1 MIDDSILTLDDISV
15 EGKTVLLRVD
25 INSPVDESKRIK
37 DRTRILRCLPTIREL
52 HAGKAR
58 LVILAHQADPI
69 EYQNFTVL
77 EEHARILS
85 ELLGT
90 RVEYV
95 DDVAG
100 PFAIDKI
107 RAMQPGDILLLDNV
121 RVYTEETIIFEK
133 EVKLPPED
141 QARTTV
147 VRRLSPLADVYVCDA
162 FAAVHRSQPTLVG
175 FPELL
180 PSAAGR
186 LFEEELRVLSRVKQN
201 PERPC
206 LFILGGAKILDAF
219 RMMRSALEDG
229 SADKILTT
237 GLVAQI
243 MLKAKGVHLGR
254 ASEAYLEK
262 KNLLEFVPAAE
273 ESLKNHAER
282 IVCPEDLAVE
292 TAGQRKQL
300 DVGALPD
307 EQPIADIGERT
318 IQRYCTLIAEA
329 KTVFVNGPAG
339 VYENPLFALGTRRI
353 WEAVAASE
361 AFSVLG
367 GGDSIAA
374 AKLFGL
380 QEQISFISTAGGG
393 LIRFLAG
400 EKLAVVEA
408 LEKSAARFHGKVRPQ
423 DLTNR

>member
-1 MIDDSILTLDDISV
+1 LIDDRILTLDDIPA

-52 HAGKAR
+52 HAKKAR
-58 LVILAHQADPI
+58 LVVLAHQADPI

-77 EEHARILS
+77 KEHADILS
-85 ELLGT
+85 SLLGT
-90 RVEYV
+90 KVEYV

-100 PFAIDKI
+100 PFAIAKI
-107 RAMQPGDILLLDNV
+107 RAMKPGEILLLDNV
-121 RVYTEETIIFEK
+121 RIYTEETIIFEK

-141 QARTTV
+141 QAGTTV
-147 VRRLSPLADVYVCDA
+147 VRRLAPLADYYVCDA

-186 LFEEELRVLSRVKQN
+186 LFEEELRVLGKVKQN

-206 LFILGGAKILDAF
+206 IFILGGAKILDAF

-229 SADKILTT
+229 SADRILTT

-243 MLKAKGVHLGR
+243 MLKAKGIPLGR
-254 ASEAYLEK
+254 ASESYLEK
-262 KNLLEFVPAAE
+262 KNLLEFVPAAAQ
-273 ESLKNHAER
+273 SLETHSDR
-282 IVCPEDLAVE
+282 IVCPEDFAVDSG
-292 TAGQRKQL
+292 GQRRE
-300 DVGALPD
+300 VAAGALPD
-307 EQPIADIGERT
+307 EETIADIGEKT
-318 IQRYCTLIAEA
+318 ISRYCELIARS

-339 VYENPLFALGTRRI
+339 VYEKPPFALGTRRI
-353 WEAVAASE
+353 WEAVGSAE

-374 AKLFGL
+374 ASLFGV
-380 QEQISFISTAGGG
+380 QEGISFISTAGGG

-400 EKLAVVEA
+400 EKLAVVDA
-408 LEKSAARFHGKVRPQ
+408 LEKSATKHRP
-423 DLTNR
+423 R

>member
-1 MIDDSILTLDDISV
+1 LIDDSILTLDDLSV

-37 DRTRILRCLPTIREL
+37 DRTRIQRCLPTIQEL
-52 HAGKAR
+52 HDKKAK
-58 LVILAHQADPI
+58 LVVLAHQADPI

-77 EEHARILS
+77 KEHAEILS
-85 ELLGT
+85 ALLGT
-90 RVEYV
+90 KVEYV

-100 PFAIDKI
+100 PFAIEKI
-107 RAMQPGDILLLDNV
+107 RAMKPGDILLLDNV
-121 RVYTEETIIFEK
+121 RIYTEETIIFEK

-147 VRRLSPLADVYVCDA
+147 VRRLAPLADYYVCDA

-186 LFEEELRVLSRVKQN
+186 LFEEELTVLTKVKQN
-201 PERPC
+201 PQRPC
-206 LFILGGAKILDAF
+206 IFVLGGAKILDAF
-219 RMMRSALEDG
+219 KMMRSALDVG

-237 GLVAQI
+237 GLVAQV
-243 MLKAKGVHLGR
+243 MLKAKGTRLGT
-254 ASEAYLEK
+254 ATEAYLEK

-273 ESLKNHAER
+273 ESLGSHSDR
-282 IVCPEDLAVE
+282 IVCPEDFAVDS
-292 TAGQRKQL
+292 AGQRTEVAV
-300 DVGALPD
+300 DALPD
-307 EQPIADIGERT
+307 EEPIADIGEKT
-318 IQRYCTLIAEA
+318 ISRYCSLIDES
-329 KTVFVNGPAG
+329 KTVFINGPAG
-339 VYENPLFALGTRRI
+339 IYENPPFALGTRRI
-353 WEAVAASE
+353 WEAAASSA

-374 AKLFGL
+374 AGLFGV
-380 QEQISFISTAGGG
+380 QEGISFISTAGGG
-393 LIRFLAG
+393 LIRFLSG

-408 LEKSAARFHGKVRPQ
+408 LEKSARTFGRKK
-423 DLTNR
+423 

>member
-1 MIDDSILTLDDISV
+1 LIDNRILTLDDIPV

-25 INSPVDESKRIK
+25 INSPVDESKKIK
-37 DRTRILRCLPTIREL
+37 DRTRIQRCLPTIREL
-52 HAGKAR
+52 HAKKAR
-58 LVILAHQADPI
+58 LVVLAHQADPI

-77 EEHARILS
+77 EEHADILS

-107 RAMQPGDILLLDNV
+107 RAMKPGDILLLDNV
-121 RVYTEETIIFEK
+121 RIYTEETIIFEK
-133 EVKLPPED
+133 EVKLAPED

-147 VRRLSPLADVYVCDA
+147 VRRLAPLADYYVCDA

-186 LFEEELRVLSRVKQN
+186 LFEEELRVLDKVKQN

-206 LFILGGAKILDAF
+206 IFILGGAKILDAF

-243 MLKAKGVHLGR
+243 MLKAKGTPLGR
-254 ASEAYLEK
+254 ASETYLEK
-262 KNLLEFVPAAE
+262 KNLLEFVPAAA
-273 ESLKNHAER
+273 ESLKNHSDR
-282 IVCPEDLAVE
+282 IVCPEDFAVDSSE
-292 TAGQRKQL
+292 GRREVAA
-300 DVGALPD
+300 GALPD
-307 EQPIADIGERT
+307 EEPIADIGEKT
-318 IQRYCTLIAEA
+318 IERYCNLIDQS
-329 KTVFVNGPAG
+329 KTVFIHGPAG
-339 VYENPLFALGTRRI
+339 VYEKSPFALGTRKI
-353 WEAVAASE
+353 WEAVASAA

-374 AKLFGL
+374 AKLFGV
-380 QEQISFISTAGGG
+380 QEGISFISTAGGG

-408 LEKSAARFHGKVRPQ
+408 LKKSAEKFGRK
-423 DLTNR
+423 T

>member
-1 MIDDSILTLDDISV
+1 LIDNRILTLDDISV

-37 DRTRILRCLPTIREL
+37 DQARIQRCLPTIREL
-52 HAGKAR
+52 HDKKAR
-58 LVILAHQADPI
+58 LVVLAHQADPI

-77 EEHARILS
+77 KEHAEILS
-85 ELLGT
+85 ALLST

-100 PFAIDKI
+100 PFALEKI
-107 RAMQPGDILLLDNV
+107 RAMKPGDILLLDNV
-121 RVYTEETIIFEK
+121 RIYTEETIIFEK

-147 VRRLSPLADVYVCDA
+147 VRRLAPLADCYVCDA

-186 LFEEELRVLSRVKQN
+186 LFEEELRVLGKVKQN

-206 LFILGGAKILDAF
+206 IFILGGAKILDAF
-219 RMMRSALEDG
+219 RMIRSVLEDG

-243 MLKAKGVHLGR
+243 MLKAKGTPLGT
-254 ASEAYLEK
+254 ASETYLEK

-273 ESLKNHAER
+273 ESLKNHSDR
-282 IVCPEDLAVE
+282 IVCPEDFAVDSS
-292 TAGQRKQL
+292 GQRRE
-300 DVGALPD
+300 VAAGALPD
-307 EQPIADIGERT
+307 EETIADIGEKT
-318 IQRYCTLIAEA
+318 IKRYCALIGES
-329 KTVFVNGPAG
+329 KTVFINGPAG
-339 VYENPLFALGTRRI
+339 VYEKSPFALGTRRI
-353 WEAVAASE
+353 WEAVASAA

-374 AKLFGL
+374 ARLFGV
-380 QEQISFISTAGGG
+380 QEGISFISTAGGG
-393 LIRFLAG
+393 LIRFLSG

-408 LEKSAARFHGKVRPQ
+408 LEKSAHTFGRKK
-423 DLTNR
+423 

>member
-1 MIDDSILTLDDISV
+1 LIDDSILTLDDLPV

-25 INSPVDESKRIK
+25 INSPMDESKRIK

-52 HAGKAR
+52 HVKRAK
-58 LVILAHQADPI
+58 LVVLAHQADPI

-77 EEHARILS
+77 KEHAEILS

-90 RVEYV
+90 RVQYV

-100 PFAIDKI
+100 PFAIGRI
-107 RAMQPGDILLLDNV
+107 RAMKPGDILLLDNV
-121 RVYTEETIIFEK
+121 RIYTEETIIFEK

-147 VRRLSPLADVYVCDA
+147 VRRLSPLADYYVCDA

-186 LFEEELRVLSRVKQN
+186 LFEEELRVLSKVKQN

-206 LFILGGAKILDAF
+206 IFILGGAKILDAF
-219 RMMRSALEDG
+219 RMMRSALDQD

-243 MLKAKGVHLGR
+243 MLKAKGIRLGT

-262 KNLLEFVPAAE
+262 KNLLEFIPTAR
-273 ESLKNHAER
+273 ESLEGHPDR
-282 IVCPEDLAVE
+282 ILCPVDFAVNSD
-292 TAGQRKQL
+292 GQRR
-300 DVGALPD
+300 VVTAGALPD
-307 EQPIADIGERT
+307 EGTIADIGEKT
-318 IQRYCTLIAEA
+318 IARYCALIDES
-329 KTVFVNGPAG
+329 KTVFINGPAG
-339 VYENPLFALGTRRI
+339 VYENPPFDVGTRRI
-353 WEAVAASE
+353 WEAVASST

-374 AKLFGL
+374 ARLFGV
-380 QEQISFISTAGGG
+380 QEGISFISTAGGG

-408 LEKSAARFHGKVRPQ
+408 LEKSAERFGHNIKVE
-423 DLTNR
+423 

>member
-1 MIDDSILTLDDISV
+1 LIDNRILTLDDIPV

-25 INSPVDESKRIK
+25 INSPVDESKKIK
-37 DRTRILRCLPTIREL
+37 DRTRIQRCLPTIREL
-52 HAGKAR
+52 HAKKAR
-58 LVILAHQADPI
+58 LVVLAHQADPI

-77 EEHARILS
+77 EEHADILS

-107 RAMQPGDILLLDNV
+107 RAMKPGDILLLDNV
-121 RVYTEETIIFEK
+121 RIYTEETIIFEK
-133 EVKLPPED
+133 EVKLAPED

-147 VRRLSPLADVYVCDA
+147 VRRLAPLADYYVCDA

-186 LFEEELRVLSRVKQN
+186 LFEEELRVLDKVKQN

-206 LFILGGAKILDAF
+206 IFILGGAKILDAF

-243 MLKAKGVHLGR
+243 MLKAKGTPLGR
-254 ASEAYLEK
+254 ASETYLEK
-262 KNLLEFVPAAE
+262 KNLLEFVPAAA
-273 ESLKNHAER
+273 ESLKNHSDR
-282 IVCPEDLAVE
+282 IVCPEDFAVDSSE
-292 TAGQRKQL
+292 GRREVAA
-300 DVGALPD
+300 GALPD
-307 EQPIADIGERT
+307 EEPIADIGEKT
-318 IQRYCTLIAEA
+318 IERYCNLIDQS
-329 KTVFVNGPAG
+329 KTVFINGPAG
-339 VYENPLFALGTRRI
+339 VYEKSPFALGTRKI
-353 WEAVAASE
+353 WEAVASAA

-374 AKLFGL
+374 AKLFGV
-380 QEQISFISTAGGG
+380 QEGISFISTAGGG

-408 LEKSAARFHGKVRPQ
+408 LKKSAEKFGRK
-423 DLTNR
+423 T

>member
-1 MIDDSILTLDDISV
+1 LIDNRILTLDDISV

-37 DRTRILRCLPTIREL
+37 DQTRILRCLPTIQEL
-52 HAGKAR
+52 HAKKAR
-58 LVILAHQADPI
+58 LVVLAHQADPI

-77 EEHARILS
+77 EEHAEILS
-85 ELLGT
+85 ALLGT

-107 RAMQPGDILLLDNV
+107 RAMKPGDILLLDNV
-121 RVYTEETIIFEK
+121 RIYTEETIIFEK

-141 QARTTV
+141 QAGTTV
-147 VRRLSPLADVYVCDA
+147 VRRLAPLADYYVCDA

-186 LFEEELRVLSRVKQN
+186 LFEEELRVLGKVKQN

-206 LFILGGAKILDAF
+206 IFILGGAKILDAF
-219 RMMRSALEDG
+219 RMMRSVLEDG

-243 MLKAKGVHLGR
+243 MLKAKGTRLGR

-273 ESLKNHAER
+273 ESLKGNADR
-282 IVCPEDLAVE
+282 IVCPEDFAVDA
-292 TAGQRKQL
+292 AGQRKEFET
-300 DVGALPD
+300 DALPD
-307 EQPIADIGERT
+307 EQPIADIGEKT
-318 IQRYCTLIAEA
+318 IQRYCSLISEA

-339 VYENPLFALGTRRI
+339 VYEKTPFALGTRRI
-353 WEAVAASE
+353 WEAVAASA

-374 AKLFGL
+374 ARLFGV
-380 QEQISFISTAGGG
+380 QDGISFISTAGGG

-400 EKLAVVEA
+400 EKLAVVQA
-408 LEKSAARFHGKVRPQ
+408 LQKSAARFGRKK
-423 DLTNR
+423 

>member
-1 MIDDSILTLDDISV
+1 MIENRILTLDDLPV

-37 DRTRILRCLPTIREL
+37 ERTRILRCLPTIREL
-52 HAGKAR
+52 HDKRAK
-58 LVILAHQADPI
+58 LVVLAHQADPI

-77 EEHARILS
+77 REHADILS
-85 ELLGT
+85 ELLGS
-90 RVEYV
+90 RVEYIV
-95 DDVAG
+95 DVAG
-100 PFAIDKI
+100 PFALEKI
-107 RAMQPGDILLLDNV
+107 RAMKPGDILLLDNV
-121 RVYTEETIIFEK
+121 RIYTEETIIFEK

-147 VRRLSPLADVYVCDA
+147 VRRLSPLADAYVCDA

-180 PSAAGR
+180 LSAAGR
-186 LFEEELRVLSRVKQN
+186 LFEEELRVLSKVKQN
-201 PERPC
+201 PARPC
-206 LFILGGAKILDAF
+206 IFILGGAKILDAF

-243 MLKAKGVHLGR
+243 MLKAKGKRLGR

-273 ESLKNHAER
+273 ESLKNHADR
-282 IVCPEDLAVE
+282 IVCPEDFAVDA
-292 TAGQRKQL
+292 AGQRREVEA
-300 DVGALPD
+300 DALSD
-307 EQPIADIGERT
+307 EEPIADIGERT
-318 IQRYCTLIAEA
+318 IEHYCALIDGTR
-329 KTVFVNGPAG
+329 TVFVNGPAG
-339 VYENPLFALGTRRI
+339 VYEHPPFDLGTRKI
-353 WEAVAASE
+353 WEAVASAQ

-374 AKLFGL
+374 ARLFGVD
-380 QEQISFISTAGGG
+380 EGISFISTAGGG

-408 LEKSAARFHGKVRPQ
+408 LKKSAERFGHKIKVK
-423 DLTNR
+423 

>member
-1 MIDDSILTLDDISV
+1 MIENRILTLDDLPV
-15 EGKTVLLRVD
+15 EGKTILLRVD

-37 DRTRILRCLPTIREL
+37 ERTRILRCLPTIREL
-52 HAGKAR
+52 HDKRAK
-58 LVILAHQADPI
+58 LVVLAHQADPI

-77 EEHARILS
+77 REHADILS

-90 RVEYV
+90 RVEYI

-100 PFAIDKI
+100 PFALEKI
-107 RAMQPGDILLLDNV
+107 RAMKPGDILLLDNV
-121 RVYTEETIIFEK
+121 RIYTEETIIFEK

-147 VRRLSPLADVYVCDA
+147 VRRLSPLADAYVCDA

-186 LFEEELRVLSRVKQN
+186 LFEEELRVLSKVKQN
-201 PERPC
+201 PARPC
-206 LFILGGAKILDAF
+206 IFILGGAKILDAF

-243 MLKAKGVHLGR
+243 MLKAKGKRLGR

-273 ESLKNHAER
+273 ESLKNHADR
-282 IVCPEDLAVE
+282 IVCPEDFAVDA
-292 TAGQRKQL
+292 AGQRREVEA
-300 DVGALPD
+300 DALSD
-307 EQPIADIGERT
+307 EEPIADIGEKT
-318 IQRYCTLIAEA
+318 IEHYCALIDEA
-329 KTVFVNGPAG
+329 RTVFVNGPAG
-339 VYENPLFALGTRRI
+339 VYEHPPFDLGTRRI
-353 WEAVAASE
+353 WEAVASAQ

-374 AKLFGL
+374 ARLFGVD
-380 QEQISFISTAGGG
+380 EGISFISTAGGG

-408 LEKSAARFHGKVRPQ
+408 LKKSAERFGHKIKVK
-423 DLTNR
+423 

>member
-1 MIDDSILTLDDISV
+1 LIDENILTLDDIPV
-15 EGKTVLLRVD
+15 DGKTVLLRVD

-37 DRTRILRCLPTIREL
+37 DRTRIQRCLATIREL
-52 HAGKAR
+52 RDKGAK
-58 LVILAHQADPI
+58 LVVLAHQADPI

-77 EEHARILS
+77 KEHAEILS
-85 ELLGT
+85 ELLAT
-90 RVEYV
+90 KVEYV

-100 PFAIDKI
+100 PFAIEKI
-107 RAMQPGDILLLDNV
+107 QSMSPGDILLLDNV
-121 RVYTEETIIFEK
+121 RIYTEETIIFEK
-133 EVKLPPED
+133 EVKLSPED
-141 QARTTV
+141 QARTTI
-147 VRRLSPLADVYVCDA
+147 VRRLSPLADAYVCDA

-175 FPELL
+175 FPEVL

-186 LFEEELRVLSRVKQN
+186 LFEEELRVLSKVKGN

-206 LFILGGAKILDAF
+206 IFILGGAKILDAF
-219 RMMRSALEDG
+219 RMMRGALEQG

-243 MLKAKGVHLGR
+243 MLKAKDTPLGR

-273 ESLKNHAER
+273 ESLKNHADR
-282 IVCPEDLAVE
+282 IVCPEDFAVDA
-292 TAGQRKQL
+292 AGQRKEL
-300 DVGALPD
+300 DAGALSD
-307 EQPIADIGERT
+307 GEPICDIGEKT
-318 IQRYCTLIAEA
+318 IERYCDLIAEA

-339 VYENPLFALGTRRI
+339 VYEKSPFALGTRRI
-353 WEAVAASE
+353 WEAVASSAG
-361 AFSVLG
+361 FSVLG

-374 AKLFGL
+374 AKLFGV
-380 QEQISFISTAGGG
+380 QEGISFISTAGGG

-408 LEKSAARFHGKVRPQ
+408 LQRSAERFGHKK
-423 DLTNR
+423 

>member
-1 MIDDSILTLDDISV
+1 MIENRILTLDDLPV

-37 DRTRILRCLPTIREL
+37 ERTRILRCLPTIREL
-52 HAGKAR
+52 HDKRAK
-58 LVILAHQADPI
+58 LVVLAHQADPI

-77 EEHARILS
+77 REHADILS

-90 RVEYV
+90 RVEYI

-100 PFAIDKI
+100 PFALEKI
-107 RAMQPGDILLLDNV
+107 RAMKPGDILLLDNV
-121 RVYTEETIIFEK
+121 RIYTEETIIFEK

-147 VRRLSPLADVYVCDA
+147 VRRLSPLADAYVCDA

-180 PSAAGR
+180 LSAAGR
-186 LFEEELRVLSRVKQN
+186 LFEEELRVLSKVKQN
-201 PERPC
+201 PARPC
-206 LFILGGAKILDAF
+206 IFILGGAKILDAF

-243 MLKAKGVHLGR
+243 MLKAKGKRLGR

-273 ESLKNHAER
+273 ESLKNHADR
-282 IVCPEDLAVE
+282 IVCPEDFAVDA
-292 TAGQRKQL
+292 AGQRREVEA
-300 DVGALPD
+300 DALSD
-307 EQPIADIGERT
+307 EEPIADIGERT
-318 IQRYCTLIAEA
+318 IEHYCALIDGTR
-329 KTVFVNGPAG
+329 TVFVNGPAG
-339 VYENPLFALGTRRI
+339 VYEHPPFDLGTRKI
-353 WEAVAASE
+353 WEAVASAQ

-374 AKLFGL
+374 ARLFGVD
-380 QEQISFISTAGGG
+380 EGISFISTAGGG

-408 LEKSAARFHGKVRPQ
+408 LKKSAERFGHKIKVK
-423 DLTNR
+423 

>member
-52 HAGKAR
+52 RDKGAK
-58 LVILAHQADPI
+58 LVVLAHQADPI

-100 PFAIDKI
+100 PFAIERI
-107 RAMQPGDILLLDNV
+107 RAMQPGQILLLDNV
-121 RVYTEETIIFEK
+121 RIYTEETIIFEK
-133 EVKLPPED
+133 EVKLSPED
-141 QARTTV
+141 QARTTI

-186 LFEEELRVLSRVKQN
+186 LFEEELRVLNRVKQN

-219 RMMRSALEDG
+219 RMMRAALEDG

-243 MLKAKGVHLGR
+243 MLKAKGVQLGR

-273 ESLKNHAER
+273 ASLKNHAER
-282 IVCPEDLAVE
+282 IVCPEDFAVE
-292 TAGQRKQL
+292 TAGQRKEL

-318 IQRYCTLIAEA
+318 IRRYCALIAEA

-339 VYENPLFALGTRRI
+339 VYENPLFEDGTREI
-353 WEAVAASE
+353 LQAIAEAKGY
-361 AFSVLG
+361 SVIG
-367 GGDSIAA
+367 GGDSVSATHKYVDPKNINY
-374 AKLFGL
+374 
-380 QEQISFISTAGGG
+380 ICTAGGAMV
-393 LIRFLAG
+393 RFLSGKKLPLIQAM
-400 EKLAVVEA
+400 EKAYTRESV
-408 LEKSAARFHGKVRPQ
+408 
-423 DLTNR
+423 

>member
-1 MIDDSILTLDDISV
+1 MIENRILTLDDLPV

-37 DRTRILRCLPTIREL
+37 ERTRILRCLPTIREL
-52 HAGKAR
+52 HDKRAK
-58 LVILAHQADPI
+58 LVVLAHQADPI

-77 EEHARILS
+77 REHADILS

-90 RVEYV
+90 RVEYI

-100 PFAIDKI
+100 PFALEKI
-107 RAMQPGDILLLDNV
+107 RAMKPGDILLLDNV
-121 RVYTEETIIFEK
+121 RIYTEETIIFEK

-147 VRRLSPLADVYVCDA
+147 VRRLSPLADAYVCDA

-186 LFEEELRVLSRVKQN
+186 LFEEELRVLSKVKQN
-201 PERPC
+201 PARPC
-206 LFILGGAKILDAF
+206 IFILGGAKILDAF

-243 MLKAKGVHLGR
+243 MLKAKGKRLGR

-273 ESLKNHAER
+273 ESLKNHADR
-282 IVCPEDLAVE
+282 IVCPEDFAVDA
-292 TAGQRKQL
+292 AGQRREVEA
-300 DVGALPD
+300 DALSD
-307 EQPIADIGERT
+307 EEPIADIGERT
-318 IQRYCTLIAEA
+318 IEHYCALIDGTR
-329 KTVFVNGPAG
+329 TVFVNGPAG
-339 VYENPLFALGTRRI
+339 VYEHPPFDLGTRKI
-353 WEAVAASE
+353 WEAVASAQ

-374 AKLFGL
+374 ARLFGVD
-380 QEQISFISTAGGG
+380 EGISFISTAGGG

-408 LEKSAARFHGKVRPQ
+408 LKKSAERFGHKIKVK
-423 DLTNR
+423 

>member
-1 MIDDSILTLDDISV
+1 LIDNRILTLDDIPV

-25 INSPVDESKRIK
+25 INSPVDESKKIK
-37 DRTRILRCLPTIREL
+37 DRTRIQRCLPTIREL
-52 HAGKAR
+52 HAKKAR
-58 LVILAHQADPI
+58 LVVLAHQADPI

-77 EEHARILS
+77 EEHADILS

-100 PFAIDKI
+100 PFAVEKI
-107 RAMQPGDILLLDNV
+107 RAMKPGDILLLDNV
-121 RVYTEETIIFEK
+121 RIYTEETIIFEK
-133 EVKLPPED
+133 EVKLAPED

-147 VRRLSPLADVYVCDA
+147 VRRLAPLADYYVCDA

-186 LFEEELRVLSRVKQN
+186 LFEEELRVLDKVKQN

-206 LFILGGAKILDAF
+206 IFILGGAKILDAF

-243 MLKAKGVHLGR
+243 MLKAKGTPLGR
-254 ASEAYLEK
+254 ASETYLEK
-262 KNLLEFVPAAE
+262 KNLLEFVPAAA
-273 ESLKNHAER
+273 ESLKNHSDR
-282 IVCPEDLAVE
+282 IVCPEDFAVDSSE
-292 TAGQRKQL
+292 GRREVAA
-300 DVGALPD
+300 GALPD
-307 EQPIADIGERT
+307 EEPIADIGEKT
-318 IQRYCTLIAEA
+318 IERYCNLIDQS
-329 KTVFVNGPAG
+329 KTVFINGPAG
-339 VYENPLFALGTRRI
+339 VYEKSPFALGTRKI
-353 WEAVAASE
+353 WEAVASAA

-374 AKLFGL
+374 AKLFGV
-380 QEQISFISTAGGG
+380 QEGISFISTAGGG

-408 LEKSAARFHGKVRPQ
+408 LKKSAEKFGRK
-423 DLTNR
+423 T

>member
-1 MIDDSILTLDDISV
+1 LIDNRILTLDDIPV

-25 INSPVDESKRIK
+25 INSPVDESKKIK
-37 DRTRILRCLPTIREL
+37 DRTRIQRCLPTIREL
-52 HAGKAR
+52 HAKKAR
-58 LVILAHQADPI
+58 LVVLAHQADPI

-77 EEHARILS
+77 EEHADILS

-100 PFAIDKI
+100 PFAVEKI
-107 RAMQPGDILLLDNV
+107 RAMKPGDILLLDNV
-121 RVYTEETIIFEK
+121 RIYTEETIIFEK
-133 EVKLPPED
+133 EVKLAPED

-147 VRRLSPLADVYVCDA
+147 VRRLAPLADYYVCDA

-186 LFEEELRVLSRVKQN
+186 LFEEELRVLDKVKQN

-206 LFILGGAKILDAF
+206 IFILGGAKILDAF

-243 MLKAKGVHLGR
+243 MLKAKGTPLGR
-254 ASEAYLEK
+254 ASETYLEK
-262 KNLLEFVPAAE
+262 KNLLEFVPAAA
-273 ESLKNHAER
+273 ESLKNHSDR
-282 IVCPEDLAVE
+282 IVCPEDFAVDSSE
-292 TAGQRKQL
+292 GRREVAA
-300 DVGALPD
+300 GALPD
-307 EQPIADIGERT
+307 EEPIADIGEKT
-318 IQRYCTLIAEA
+318 IERYCNLIDQS
-329 KTVFVNGPAG
+329 KTVFINGPAG
-339 VYENPLFALGTRRI
+339 VYEKSPFALGTRKI
-353 WEAVAASE
+353 WEAVASAA

-374 AKLFGL
+374 AKLFGV
-380 QEQISFISTAGGG
+380 QEGISFISTAGGG

-408 LEKSAARFHGKVRPQ
+408 LKKSAEKFGCK
-423 DLTNR
+423 T